1 MRAEPS
7 VFIVDDDPAMCSAL
21 RRLLRSEGFNVET
34 YVSAQE
40 FLESY
45 SAERPGCLVL
55 DVQMP
60 GMSGLDLQQLL
71 AERNIHIPVIV
82 LTGHASVPTAVTAL
96 KAGATDFLEKP
107 FDNEVLLARV
117 RDALALDA
125 ESRQARRERAMVEE
139 RLALLTPREREVMEL
154 MVEGRSSKLIAAELG
169 LSARTVEIHRARI
182 MDKMQCGSLADLVR
196 MVFLIKTPAIQDLGR

>member
-7 VFIVDDDPAMCSAL
+7 VFIVDDDPSMCSAL
-21 RRLLRSEGFNVET
+21 RRLLRSAGLNVET

-154 MVEGRSSKLIAAELG
+154 MVEGKSSKLIAAELG

-182 MDKMQCGSLADLVR
+182 MDKMQCDSLADLVR